1 MLHDD
6 DEQMR
11 EAMDVI
17 STKILSRKQSAPSG
31 DCRGYYIY
39 RVPGRRTTDV
49 GLTFDSKSSTPAL
62 LEPVDLVTDCS
73 RPVSSM
79 SSSIAV
85 DEITSLPGS
94 PFYRQVLQRRSSSID
109 SSIMSRPGSDLL
121 DVPIFLAQARDRS
134 PSMVSDI
141 ETPSAAE
148 SPITSPVCIVTEER
162 DLQQQVRDHVTAF
175 SIRQRLFVLLAFNS
189 S

>member
-1 MLHDD
+1 LIAVSSSSDARLDD
-6 DEQMR
+6 DELMK

-17 STKILSRKQSAPSG
+17 STKILSRKQSVPSG
-31 DCRGYYIY
+31 DCRGSYLY
-39 RVPGRRTTDV
+39 RVPGRRTTDA
-49 GLTFDSKSSTPAL
+49 GLLTYDSKSSTPAL

-121 DVPIFLAQARDRS
+121 DVPIFLVQPRDRS

-162 DLQQQVRDHVTAF
+162 DLQHQVPGYVTY
-175 SIRQRLFVLLAFNS
+175 SL
-189 S
+189 